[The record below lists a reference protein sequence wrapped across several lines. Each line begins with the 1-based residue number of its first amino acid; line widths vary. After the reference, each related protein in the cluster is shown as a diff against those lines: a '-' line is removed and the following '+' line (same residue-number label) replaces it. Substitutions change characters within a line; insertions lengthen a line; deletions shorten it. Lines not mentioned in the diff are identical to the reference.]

1 MGRRKKKRG
10 GGESVELNLAAML
23 DMAFQLLTFFILTFQ
38 PAPVEGQINL
48 KLPPPQPVAGAAKGQ
63 AAGSDESNTDPVKN
77 LNSMVITIFATP
89 TGKIGTM
96 AVGEGNV
103 AGLTA
108 LEGRLKQ
115 VLGPESGTTFDQV
128 IVQVGSRLRYEE
140 LMKVVDVCT
149 RQTLANG
156 EKLTKL
162 SFVELPEGAAP
173 Q

>member
-1 MGRRKKKRG
+1 MSRRKKKHK

-23 DMAFQLLTFFILTFQ
+23 DMAFQLLTFFILTFR

-48 KLPPPQPVAGAAKGQ
+48 KLPPPQPVAGAKSGAQ
-63 AAGSDESNTDPVKN
+63 AGSDETNTDPVQN
-77 LNSMVITIFATP
+77 LNSLIITIFATP
-89 TGKIGTM
+89 TGRTATM
-96 AVGEGNV
+96 SVGEANV

-108 LEGRLKQ
+108 LEARLKQ
-115 VLGPESGTTFDQV
+115 VLGPDSGANFDQV
-128 IVQVGSRLRYEE
+128 ILQVGSRLKYDE

-173 Q
+173 